1 MRRMIIELPLWPM
14 FAAPVALVA
23 LVGAFLAYDGMMAR
37 AVESC
42 STQVINSEERIRDAV
57 AVANRAH
64 GDRLAVLIKELKV
77 AP

>member
-14 FAAPVALVA
+14 FAVPLVFVGLVA
-23 LVGAFLAYDGMMAR
+23 VFLAYDGMMAR

-42 STQVINSEERIRDAV
+42 SVQVLNSEERIRDAV
-57 AVANRAH
+57 AVANRTY
-64 GDRLAVLIKELKV
+64 GDRMAVLIKELKV